1 VLTEA
6 IRRKPYSVVLLDEVE
21 KAHPDVMNLFYQAFD
36 KGVLNDG
43 EGREIDCK
51 NVIFFMT
58 SNLGSDA
65 LMQNRETVENASAEG
80 LEKALRPHLEEH
92 FKPALLARM
101 RILTYKPLDD
111 ETIASIIELKLANQ
125 AVLLREGRDVELT
138 WDAACVAQIAALCSH
153 AENGARM
160 VEQVIDR
167 WLVPPI
173 AEEALHRITS
183 HHGLNQVNVS
193 ARDGGFELEFL
204 PAIGAPAEDVDKA
217 KEPVAS

>member
-1 VLTEA
+1 M
-6 IRRKPYSVVLLDEVE
+6 LLDEVE

-58 SNLGSDA
+58 SNLGSDE
-65 LMQNRETVENASAEG
+65 LSQNKKTVASASLEA

-111 ETIASIIELKLANQ
+111 ETIASIIGIKLENQ
-125 AVLLREGRDVELT
+125 GRLFEQGLGIKFRYDE
-138 WDAACVAQIAALCSH
+138 ACIAQIASLCAHS
-153 AENGARM
+153 ENWARM

-173 AEEALHRITS
+173 AEEALQRITT
-183 HHGLNQVNVS
+183 HHSFNEVNVS

-204 PAIGAPAEDVDKA
+204 PEIQDQTELTAQLETVD
-217 KEPVAS
+217 E